1 MCRWRPYSESTRIF
15 SRRRATGTMQCRASA
30 TMCAGWHPMG
40 QLYAPGLAQ
49 PRLPQCA
56 SQGWRA
62 LHRPLLQL
70 LDWRG
75 LGLRVR
81 LSASLCI
88 LGASEY
94 ALVHPFQSRRE
105 ARLSFGLKR
114 NTKAVLVKQNIQE
127 LAAVAAA
134 MTVHACSGMTACRL
148 TESERWDAT
157 QA

>member
-1 MCRWRPYSESTRIF
+1 
-15 SRRRATGTMQCRASA
+15 MQCRASA

-94 ALVHPFQSRRE
+94 TLVHPFSILE
-105 ARLSFGLKR
+105 GG
-114 NTKAVLVKQNIQE
+114 KAVLWTKAKYKGSSGE
-127 LAAVAAA
+127 AEYPGAGSSGCCYDS
-134 MTVHACSGMTACRL
+134 ACLLWHDSMQIDG
-148 TESERWDAT
+148 E
-157 QA
+157 